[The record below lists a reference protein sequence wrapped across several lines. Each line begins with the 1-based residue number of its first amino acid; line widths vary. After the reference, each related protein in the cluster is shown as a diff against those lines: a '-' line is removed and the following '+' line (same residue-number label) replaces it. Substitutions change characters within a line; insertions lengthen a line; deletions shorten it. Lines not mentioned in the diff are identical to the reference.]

1 MAVPIRFLWM
11 VTDFDYRKNISRD
24 GEIKF
29 AEPVLIEGANRMS
42 LSESKNNTT
51 SLNIGA
57 GLNIGGN
64 LDLGGGLSKDKS
76 RTWDW
81 THTYM
86 QDFNGDG
93 LVDIAEK
100 GVVLFNHIGS
110 DGRPY
115 FTKSS
120 ETTPNPVWTGESV
133 APSVEFQVDTAAER
147 REQEKQNQLIDAVRL
162 WQAPFTG
169 EVSVSGSAGLTSPTN
184 STDGVY
190 ATIQQNDNEK
200 WHSRLTKSKPSDN
213 HSLKLSVKAG
223 DKILFRQQSVY
234 SGKSDATEWSP
245 TITYTK
251 CGELTSG
258 TRYDSN
264 GEDRKTYSA
273 AEDFLHAG
281 GGSAVLTGGGAKIE
295 MAVRKPR
302 MRDDVKLI
310 LTDNSGQTLW
320 SKELSGAETV
330 DITETVRPSMTAN
343 DTLFVSARVESRMP
357 LDWENLDWTIK
368 AISTLDGESDTMC
381 IAPEIGRM
389 YNRTISV
396 APAKLLSDRERP
408 TYEFKAE
415 ETDSTAI
422 DKTWEKQKSEL
433 ANAIFDDELRLIP
446 HIDGVRFLS
455 DTVKTSKYAFSLTSV
470 AEKNVVFAD
479 TTGTIEN
486 GNTKQASLPL
496 TLDNIGKELW
506 ADFYVDNEI
515 KTIGKAEMRVGQWV
529 TLVYTDTYVDSTQTA
544 HDVRREERKYVPLDT
559 IAANLLCRV
568 TRQEL
573 GSLYRGWG
581 QFAWND
587 TTETLIKT
595 SKLKYDESKYSNIST
610 DNLSDD
616 DISSL
621 TEEAASP
628 LMSMAYDA
636 EHRRWVSVKDSIYVA
651 ANEIC
656 TSRQLESEIEVE
668 AFDYKASGYAMNA
681 MRMRTL
687 SEAET
692 KSVNGQMFGIS
703 SSRGNTVVRTYQSVM
718 DLNGDRYPDWLTNID
733 GQVGSQYTRQDGSM
747 GGGLTRFDFDVVTS
761 RGESQGNSIN
771 RSKSVA
777 FAIGKAPGTATQNL
791 RMRRVS

>member
-1 MAVPIRFLWM
+1 METAVQIRFLWM
-11 VTDFDYRKNISRD
+11 MTDFDYRKNISTD
-24 GEIKF
+24 GAIAF

-120 ETTPNPVWTGESV
+120 ETTPNPVWTGASV

-147 REQEKQNQLIDAVRL
+147 REQEKPNQLVDAVRL

-223 DKILFRQQSVY
+223 DKIMFRLQSVY

-251 CGELTSG
+251 CGALTSG

-264 GEDRKTYSA
+264 GEDRKTYST

-310 LTDNSGQTLW
+310 LTDNKGNVVW
-320 SKELSGAETV
+320 SKKLRGVETV
-330 DITETVRPSMTAN
+330 DITETVRPSMSAN
-343 DTLFVSARVESRMP
+343 DTLFVSARVESRVP

-389 YNRTISV
+389 YNRTVRMAS
-396 APAKLLSDRERP
+396 AQELTDNAKP
-408 TYEFKAE
+408 QFEFKAE
-415 ETDSTAI
+415 
-422 DKTWEKQKSEL
+422 
-433 ANAIFDDELRLIP
+433 
-446 HIDGVRFLS
+446 
-455 DTVKTSKYAFSLTSV
+455 
-470 AEKNVVFAD
+470 
-479 TTGTIEN
+479 
-486 GNTKQASLPL
+486 
-496 TLDNIGKELW
+496 
-506 ADFYVDNEI
+506 
-515 KTIGKAEMRVGQWV
+515 
-529 TLVYTDTYVDSTQTA
+529 
-544 HDVRREERKYVPLDT
+544 
-559 IAANLLCRV
+559 
-568 TRQEL
+568 
-573 GSLYRGWG
+573 
-581 QFAWND
+581 
-587 TTETLIKT
+587 
-595 SKLKYDESKYSNIST
+595 
-610 DNLSDD
+610 
-616 DISSL
+616 
-621 TEEAASP
+621 
-628 LMSMAYDA
+628 
-636 EHRRWVSVKDSIYVA
+636 
-651 ANEIC
+651 
-656 TSRQLESEIEVE
+656 
-668 AFDYKASGYAMNA
+668 
-681 MRMRTL
+681 
-687 SEAET
+687 
-692 KSVNGQMFGIS
+692 
-703 SSRGNTVVRTYQSVM
+703 
-718 DLNGDRYPDWLTNID
+718 
-733 GQVGSQYTRQDGSM
+733 
-747 GGGLTRFDFDVVTS
+747 
-761 RGESQGNSIN
+761 
-771 RSKSVA
+771 
-777 FAIGKAPGTATQNL
+777 
-791 RMRRVS
+791 